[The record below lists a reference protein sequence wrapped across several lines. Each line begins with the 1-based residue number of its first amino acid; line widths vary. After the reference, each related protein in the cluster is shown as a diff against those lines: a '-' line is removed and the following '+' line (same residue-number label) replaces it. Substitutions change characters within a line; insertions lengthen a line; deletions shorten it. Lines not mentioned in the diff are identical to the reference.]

1 MYLAGFGPVI
11 IGLLA
16 TGDNLF
22 GALSLIFIIYPI
34 GLITMLV
41 CVPRTKRKV
50 LD

>member
-1 MYLAGFGPVI
+1 MYLAGVGLVI
-11 IGLLA
+11 IGLL
-16 TGDNLF
+16 TTEGNLF

-41 CVPRTKRKV
+41 CVPETKGKV